1 MGDKEKPRRGGLG
14 GHNRDGASID
24 TTDCDARAERAQELL
39 DRAVRWREK
48 HPDAWALFTD
58 TLLDEADAG
67 RRAPAKLGIE
77 QVRRHSFPSY
87 PTIYSP
93 VSNDIAPVLGRM
105 FCGQFPEAAEHVELR
120 PSVVDAL
127 EIDWSQAW

>member
-1 MGDKEKPRRGGLG
+1 MSPDSKRPHHGGLG
-14 GHNRDGASID
+14 GQSRDGAHID
-24 TTDCDARAERAQELL
+24 TTDCDARAERAQALL
-39 DRAVRWREK
+39 DKAVRWREK
-48 HPDAWALFTD
+48 HPDSWRLFCD
-58 TLLDEADAG
+58 VLLDEADAG
-67 RRAPAKLGIE
+67 RRAPAKLAIE
-77 QVRRHSFPSY
+77 QVRRHSFASY

-127 EIDWSQAW
+127 ELDWSRA